1 MDSSKQVGSS
11 SSITHDLFGPKDSS
25 SSSTT
30 SIFASKVLGK
40 DSSGKHD
47 SRIITENSKYATP
60 DTHPQSIKGENANL
74 ASKEKSY
81 QNDTSEPCYLSSSI
95 YYGGQE
101 VYSPNSRK
109 AESHPNFKKDG
120 GDDDSASRGNWWQ
133 GSLYY

>member
-1 MDSSKQVGSS
+1 MDSSKQVRS
-11 SSITHDLFGPKDSS
+11 SSITHDIFGPKDSS

-30 SIFASKVLGK
+30 SFFGSKVLGK
-40 DSSGKHD
+40 DSFGKQD
-47 SRIITENSKYATP
+47 PRILTGNAKYATP
-60 DTHPQSIKGENANL
+60 DTHLQSIKGETGNL

-81 QNDTSEPCYLSSSI
+81 QNDTAESCYFSSSI

-109 AESHPNFKKDG
+109 AESRPIFNKDG
-120 GDDDSASRGNWWQ
+120 EDDDSASRGNWWQ